1 MSMKETLDKAS
12 TVKPIANRNGSKIVS
27 YEDATVLVQAQ
38 MMEEQYGAT
47 VDLGDREINPDG
59 TVGRS
64 RSNILAIN
72 EDRRLANL
80 YRVAGKQGGGKKLQ
94 VVIDYR
100 AVTEHDT
107 GQVYIARIP
116 VYEFER
122 VDKEL
127 KMVGMTTVSDED
139 FISKFTARLSNKAM
153 YEVLAAINENT
164 EEVGVDEMPI

>member
-1 MSMKETLDKAS
+1 MSMKETLDRAEKI
-12 TVKPIANRNGSKIVS
+12 KPIAERNGSKIVS
-27 YEDATVLVQAQ
+27 YEDSTILVQAQ
-38 MMEEQYGAT
+38 AMEEEFGAK

-100 AVTEHDT
+100 AVSEHDS
-107 GQVYIARIP
+107 GQIYIARIP

-122 VDKEL
+122 IDKEL
-127 KMVGMTTVSDED
+127 KMVGITTVSDED
-139 FISKFTARLSNKAM
+139 FVSKFTARLSNKAM
-153 YEVLAAINENT
+153 YEILSAIADNDKET
-164 EEVGVDEMPI
+164 GVDEMPI